1 MNDQKYKLTDFL
13 PLIVI
18 FSIIILFVG
27 LRQFFIGLNLN
38 LAMYNFM
45 GAFFIV
51 FSIFKIIN
59 LKNFAEAYSIYDLV
73 AQRSIIYAYLY
84 PFIELSLG
92 IAYFLHWQ
100 PFIINL
106 ITLVIMLIG
115 ALGVAN
121 ELRKNKTIMCACLGT
136 VFKIPMTYV
145 TLFEDLLM
153 AAMAL
158 YMLIKYMLIK

>member
-1 MNDQKYKLTDFL
+1 MNDQKYKLSDFL

-18 FSIIILFVG
+18 FSIIILFVT

-38 LAMYNFM
+38 LAMYDFM
-45 GAFFIV
+45 ASFFIV
-51 FSIFKIIN
+51 FSSFKIIN
-59 LKNFAEAYSIYDLV
+59 LNNFAEAYSMYDLI
-73 AQRSIIYAYLY
+73 AKRSKVYAYLY

-92 IAYFLHWQ
+92 IAYFIHWK
-100 PFIINL
+100 PFMINL
-106 ITLVIMLIG
+106 VTLVIMFMS

-153 AAMAL
+153 AIMAL
-158 YMLIKYMLIK
+158 CMLVRL